1 MPHIP
6 DRAARF
12 VTRGPGFAVFLL
24 AGAPLMMQ
32 AQVQGTVRVEA
43 TVVSAEASLAW
54 QAVASRL
61 RPPAGRAPTA
71 STVPATSLATIDD
84 RIIEPGGQPLA
95 RRRVLTVE
103 YLRN

>member
-61 RPPAGRAPTA
+61 RPSVGPAPAASAATA
-71 STVPATSLATIDD
+71 TTLATIDD
-84 RIIEPGGQPLA
+84 RIIYASGDPLA

>member
-1 MPHIP
+1 MPRNP
-6 DRAARF
+6 DRTARCA
-12 VTRGPGFAVFLL
+12 THGPGFAVFLL

-32 AQVQGTVRVEA
+32 AQVHGTVRVEA
-43 TVVSAEASLAW
+43 MVVSAEASLAW

-61 RPPAGRAPTA
+61 RPSAGRAPTA
-71 STVPATSLATIDD
+71 SAVPATTLATIDD
-84 RIIEPGGQPLA
+84 RIIYASGDRLA